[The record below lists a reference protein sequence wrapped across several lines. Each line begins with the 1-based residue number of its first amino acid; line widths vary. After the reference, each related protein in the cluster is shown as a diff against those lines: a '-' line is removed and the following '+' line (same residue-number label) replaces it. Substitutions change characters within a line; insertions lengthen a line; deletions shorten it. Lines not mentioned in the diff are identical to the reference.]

1 MNYQTSRR
9 TFMSSIAL
17 LSAGAALGSAND
29 FFLLGKIKENLKL
42 RWSSLWKKNGGSPSY
57 GSFLSEEKSLLRC
70 CKGHIHK
77 KGELIYFSK
86 LDMLAQPTW
95 IYWGKE
101 RSNPDDVVITF
112 FENSH
117 PAKKILRINRF
128 ELETVC
134 MLSADK
140 NIADPLKILKERAP
154 VHSDSQKV
162 DNDLRIT
169 TSVSDG
175 KNVRIVAK
183 YSEKEITIENK
194 LIYNT

>member
-1 MNYQTSRR
+1 MKYQTSRR

-29 FFLLGKIKENLKL
+29 FFLLGKIKGSLKQQ
-42 RWSSLWKKNGGSPSY
+42 WSSFWKQNGGSASY
-57 GSFLSEEKSLLRC
+57 RSVQSEEKFLLPC
-70 CKGHIHK
+70 CNGHIHK
-77 KGELIYFSK
+77 TGEIIYFSEFN
-86 LDMLAQPTW
+86 MLAQPTW

-101 RSNPDDVVITF
+101 KSNPDDVVITF

-117 PAKKILRINRF
+117 PAKKIFRINRF

-134 MLSADK
+134 ALSDDE
-140 NIADPLKILKERAP
+140 NIAHPLEILKQRAT
-154 VHSDSQKV
+154 VYSDWQKA

-169 TSVSDG
+169 TSVSNG

-183 YSEKEITIENK
+183 YSKKEITIENK